1 MTPSQVAALPADLLS
16 AAASSATQAFIQLAA
31 GGSGSAAQA
40 ANAGR
45 LSTQVVSAS
54 TGAAPIMAN
63 PGAFSRVVWRGALK
77 DEGRGVASLL
87 SQISSFVMRQSA
99 ALLTPTPTNNK
110 TELRST
116 ALSQGTTNAISQTA
130 GGGTPKRDPTSAA
143 TINTAAALSQ
153 TNPSA
158 DTRQRMASSA
168 TKAAVQSGN
177 AAQAT
182 KTGGAATSYVTGSS
196 VPRSPITTGTG
207 R

>member
-16 AAASSATQAFIQLAA
+16 AAASSATQAFIQMAA
-31 GGSGSAAQA
+31 GGGGSAAQA
-40 ANAGR
+40 TNAGR

-63 PGAFSRVVWRGALK
+63 PGALFRVVWRGERWGGAAQK
-77 DEGRGVASLL
+77 GVAPLL
-87 SQISSFVMRQSA
+87 SESHHQPA
-99 ALLTPTPTNNK
+99 TLLTSTPTNNK

-153 TNPSA
+153 TNPST
-158 DTRQRMASSA
+158 DTRQRMASAA
-168 TKAAVQSGN
+168 TKTAVQSGN

-182 KTGGAATSYVTGSS
+182 KTGGTATSYVTGSS